1 MDKPIENNS
10 TVPIN
15 GLIMRALIVT
25 GAGRVD
31 YFNAVK
37 AFIQVVEAG
46 SFVKAAQA
54 LNLPRNTVTKHI
66 QSLESHLRVT
76 LLNRTTRRVS
86 LTNDGTAYYERM
98 VRVIDQWLEA
108 ESDVASAQ
116 ARPHGRLRVD
126 MGATMACMLVLP
138 ALPDFQQRYPD
149 LQLDIGVSDRPVD
162 LLGDRV
168 DCVIR
173 GGALNDPSLIARR
186 LGSLSFVTCATPGY
200 LAAYGTPLH
209 PHDLEKDHHLVRYF
223 FAGTHQRR
231 PEIFVNG
238 DQRIS
243 IDGHY
248 FVSVNDSNALLAA
261 ALAGMGV
268 LQTPRFMADPHLES
282 GALVQ
287 VLQDWSLEPNPI
299 YIVYSP
305 NRHLSARVRVFVEW
319 LVELFEVKGLR

>member
-1 MDKPIENNS
+1 M
-10 TVPIN
+10 
-15 GLIMRALIVT
+15 
-25 GAGRVD
+25 D
-31 YFNAVK
+31 YFSAVK

-46 SFVKAAQA
+46 SFVKAAQTM
-54 LNLPRNTVTKHI
+54 NLPRNTVTRHI
-66 QSLESHLRVT
+66 QTLENHLRVK
-76 LLNRTTRRVS
+76 LLNRTTRRIS

-98 VRVIDQWLEA
+98 VRVVDQWLEA
-108 ESDVASAQ
+108 ESDLASAQ

-126 MGATMACMLVLP
+126 MGSTMATMLVLP
-138 ALPDFQQRYPD
+138 ALPAFQKRYPE

-173 GGALNDPSLIARR
+173 GGTLNDPSLIARR
-186 LGSLSFVTCATPGY
+186 LGSLRFVTCATPEY
-200 LAAYGTPLH
+200 LATHGTPLQ
-209 PHDLEKDHHLVRYF
+209 PGDLDVGHQMVRYF
-223 FAGTHQRR
+223 FAGTQQRL
-231 PEIFVNG
+231 PVEFVRGNE
-238 DQRIS
+238 RITV
-243 IDGHY
+243 DAPY

-268 LQTPRFMADPHLES
+268 LQTLQFMAEPYFQS

-287 VLQDWSLEPNPI
+287 LLEDWSLEPNPI

-319 LVELFEVKGLR
+319 LVELFEAKGLR

>member
-1 MDKPIENNS
+1 
-10 TVPIN
+10 
-15 GLIMRALIVT
+15 
-25 GAGRVD
+25 VD

-46 SFVKAAQA
+46 SFTKASQT

-66 QSLESHLRVT
+66 QSLEIHLRVK
-76 LLNRTTRRVS
+76 LLNRTTRRIS

-98 VRVIDQWLEA
+98 VRVVDQWLEA
-108 ESDVASAQ
+108 ESDLASAQ

-126 MGATMACMLVLP
+126 MGSTMATMLVLP
-138 ALPDFQQRYPD
+138 ALPDFQRRYPE

-173 GGALNDPSLIARR
+173 GGVLSDPSLIARR
-186 LGSLSFVTCATPGY
+186 LGSLKFVTCATPGY
-200 LAAYGTPLH
+200 LATHGTPSH
-209 PHDLEKDHHLVRYF
+209 PTDLETNHQMVRYF
-223 FAGTHQRR
+223 FAGTNRR
-231 PEIFVNG
+231 LPVEFVKG
-238 DQRIS
+238 DERIS
-243 IDGHY
+243 VDANY

-268 LQTPRFMADPHLES
+268 LQTLMFMAEAHFKS

-287 VLQDWSLEPNPI
+287 LLEDWSLEPNPI

-319 LVELFEVKGLR
+319 LVELFESKGLR

>member
-1 MDKPIENNS
+1 M
-10 TVPIN
+10 
-15 GLIMRALIVT
+15 
-25 GAGRVD
+25 D

-46 SFVKAAQA
+46 SFTKASQT

-66 QSLESHLRVT
+66 QSLEIHLRVK
-76 LLNRTTRRVS
+76 LLNRTTRRIS

-98 VRVIDQWLEA
+98 VRVVDQWLEA
-108 ESDVASAQ
+108 ESDLASAQ

-126 MGATMACMLVLP
+126 MGSTMATMLVLP
-138 ALPDFQQRYPD
+138 ALPDFQRRYPE

-186 LGSLSFVTCATPGY
+186 LGSLKFVTCATPGY
-200 LAAYGTPLH
+200 LATHGTPSH
-209 PHDLEKDHHLVRYF
+209 PTDLETNHQMVRYF
-223 FAGTHQRR
+223 FAGTNRR
-231 PEIFVNG
+231 LPVEFVKG
-238 DQRIS
+238 DERIS
-243 IDGHY
+243 VDANY

-268 LQTPRFMADPHLES
+268 LQTLMFMAEAHFKS

-287 VLQDWSLEPNPI
+287 LLEDWSLEPNPI

-319 LVELFEVKGLR
+319 LVELFESKGLR

>member
-1 MDKPIENNS
+1 MCHN
-10 TVPIN
+10 
-15 GLIMRALIVT
+15 
-25 GAGRVD
+25 VD
-31 YFNAVK
+31 YFSAVK

-46 SFVKAAQA
+46 SFVKAAQTM
-54 LNLPRNTVTKHI
+54 NLPRNTVTRHI
-66 QSLESHLRVT
+66 QTLENHLRVK
-76 LLNRTTRRVS
+76 LLNRTTRRIS

-98 VRVIDQWLEA
+98 VRVVDQWLEA
-108 ESDVASAQ
+108 ESDLASAQ

-126 MGATMACMLVLP
+126 MGSTMATMLVLP
-138 ALPDFQQRYPD
+138 ALPQFQKRYPE

-173 GGALNDPSLIARR
+173 GGTLNDPSLIARR
-186 LGSLSFVTCATPGY
+186 LGSLKSVTCATPEY
-200 LAAYGTPLH
+200 LATHGTPLQ
-209 PHDLEKDHHLVRYF
+209 PSDLEVGHQMVRYF
-223 FAGTHQRR
+223 FAGTNQRL
-231 PEIFVNG
+231 PVEFVRG
-238 DQRIS
+238 SERITV
-243 IDGHY
+243 DAPY

-268 LQTPRFMADPHLES
+268 LQTLRFMAEPHFQS

-287 VLQDWSLEPNPI
+287 LLEDWSLEPNPI

-319 LVELFEVKGLR
+319 LVALFEAKGLR

>member
-1 MDKPIENNS
+1 M
-10 TVPIN
+10 
-15 GLIMRALIVT
+15 
-25 GAGRVD
+25 D

-37 AFIQVVEAG
+37 AFLQVVEAG
-46 SFVKAAQA
+46 SFVKAAQT

-66 QSLESHLRVT
+66 QSLESHLRIK
-76 LLNRTTRRVS
+76 LLNRTTRRIS

-98 VRVIDQWLEA
+98 VRVVDQWLEA
-108 ESDVASAQ
+108 ESDLASAQ

-126 MGATMACMLVLP
+126 MGSTMATMLVLP
-138 ALPDFQQRYPD
+138 ALPEFQRRYPE

-173 GGALNDPSLIARR
+173 GGALSDPSLIARR
-186 LGSLSFVTCATPGY
+186 LGSLKFVTCATPGY
-200 LAAYGTPLH
+200 LATHGVPAH
-209 PHDLEKDHHLVRYF
+209 PKDLETNHQMVRYF
-223 FAGTHQRR
+223 FAGTNRR
-231 PEIFVNG
+231 LPVEFAKG
-238 DQRIS
+238 DERIS
-243 IDGHY
+243 VDANY

-268 LQTPRFMADPHLES
+268 LQTLLFMAEPHFKS

-287 VLQDWSLEPNPI
+287 LLKDWSLEPNPV

-319 LVELFEVKGLR
+319 LVELFETKGLR

>member
-1 MDKPIENNS
+1 M
-10 TVPIN
+10 
-15 GLIMRALIVT
+15 
-25 GAGRVD
+25 D
-31 YFNAVK
+31 YFSAVK

-108 ESDVASAQ
+108 ESDLASTQ
-116 ARPHGRLRVD
+116 TRPHGRLRVD
-126 MGATMACMLVLP
+126 MGATMASMLVLP
-138 ALPDFQQRYPD
+138 ALPEFQTRYPE

-173 GGALNDPSLIARR
+173 GGTLNDPSLIARR
-186 LGSLSFVTCATPGY
+186 LGSLAFVTCATPGY
-200 LAAYGTPLH
+200 LANHGTPLH
-209 PHDLEKDHHLVRYF
+209 PRDLEQGHRMVRYF
-223 FAGTHQRR
+223 FAGTQQRR
-231 PEIFVNG
+231 PERFIQG
-238 DQRIS
+238 DERITL
-243 IDGHY
+243 DGHY

-261 ALAGMGV
+261 ALAGLGL
-268 LQTPRFMADPHLES
+268 LQTPRFMAEPHLAS
-282 GALVQ
+282 GALIQ
-287 VLQDWSLEPNPI
+287 VLEDWTLEPNPI

-319 LVELFEVKGLR
+319 LVELFEAKGLR

>member
-1 MDKPIENNS
+1 M
-10 TVPIN
+10 
-15 GLIMRALIVT
+15 
-25 GAGRVD
+25 D

-46 SFVKAAQA
+46 SFVKAAQS

-66 QSLESHLRVT
+66 QSLESHLRIK
-76 LLNRTTRRVS
+76 LLNRTTRRIS

-98 VRVIDQWLEA
+98 VRVVDQWLEA
-108 ESDVASAQ
+108 ESDLVSAQ
-116 ARPHGRLRVD
+116 ARAHGRLRVD
-126 MGATMACMLVLP
+126 MGSTMATMLVLP
-138 ALPDFQQRYPD
+138 ALPDFQKRYPE

-173 GGALNDPSLIARR
+173 GGTLNDPSLIARR
-186 LGSLSFVTCATPGY
+186 LGSLKFVTCATPEY
-200 LAAYGTPLH
+200 LGTHGVPSH
-209 PHDLEKDHHLVRYF
+209 PKDLETNHQMVRYF
-223 FAGTHQRR
+223 FAGTNRR
-231 PEIFVNG
+231 LPVEFVKG
-238 DQRIS
+238 DERIS
-243 IDGHY
+243 VDANY

-268 LQTPRFMADPHLES
+268 LQTLMFMAEPHFKS

-287 VLQDWSLEPNPI
+287 LLEDWTLEPNPT

-305 NRHLSARVRVFVEW
+305 NRHLSARVRVFVDW
-319 LVELFEVKGLR
+319 LVELFETKGLR

>member
-1 MDKPIENNS
+1 
-10 TVPIN
+10 
-15 GLIMRALIVT
+15 
-25 GAGRVD
+25 VD

-37 AFIQVVEAG
+37 AFLQVVEAG
-46 SFVKAAQA
+46 SFVKAAQT

-66 QSLESHLRVT
+66 QSLESHLRIK
-76 LLNRTTRRVS
+76 LLNRTTRRIS

-98 VRVIDQWLEA
+98 VRVVDQWLEA
-108 ESDVASAQ
+108 ESDLASAQ

-126 MGATMACMLVLP
+126 MGSTMATMLVLP
-138 ALPDFQQRYPD
+138 ALPEFQRRYPE

-173 GGALNDPSLIARR
+173 GGALSDPSLIARR
-186 LGSLSFVTCATPGY
+186 LGSLKFVTCATPGY
-200 LAAYGTPLH
+200 LATHGVPAH
-209 PHDLEKDHHLVRYF
+209 PKDLETNHQMVRYF
-223 FAGTHQRR
+223 FAGTNRR
-231 PEIFVNG
+231 LPVEFAKG
-238 DQRIS
+238 DERIS
-243 IDGHY
+243 VDANY

-268 LQTPRFMADPHLES
+268 LQTLLFMAEPHFKS

-287 VLQDWSLEPNPI
+287 LLKDWSLEPNPV

-319 LVELFEVKGLR
+319 LVELFETKGLR

>member
-1 MDKPIENNS
+1 VSD
-10 TVPIN
+10 T
-15 GLIMRALIVT
+15 
-25 GAGRVD
+25 VD

-37 AFIQVVEAG
+37 AFLQVVEAG

-66 QSLESHLRVT
+66 QSLESHLRIK
-76 LLNRTTRRVS
+76 LLNRTTRRIS

-98 VRVIDQWLEA
+98 VRVVDQWLEA
-108 ESDVASAQ
+108 ESDLASAQ

-126 MGATMACMLVLP
+126 MGSTMATMLVLP
-138 ALPDFQQRYPD
+138 ALPDFQRRYPE

-186 LGSLSFVTCATPGY
+186 LGSLKFVTCATPGY
-200 LAAYGTPLH
+200 LATHATPSH
-209 PHDLEKDHHLVRYF
+209 PKDLETNHQMVRYF
-223 FAGTHQRR
+223 FAGTNRR
-231 PEIFVNG
+231 LPVEFVKG
-238 DQRIS
+238 DERIS
-243 IDGHY
+243 VDANY

-261 ALAGMGV
+261 TLAGMGV
-268 LQTPRFMADPHLES
+268 LQTLMFMAEPHFKS
-282 GALVQ
+282 GALIQ
-287 VLQDWSLEPNPI
+287 LLEDWSLEPNPI

-319 LVELFEVKGLR
+319 LVELFETKGLR

>member
-1 MDKPIENNS
+1 
-10 TVPIN
+10 
-15 GLIMRALIVT
+15 
-25 GAGRVD
+25 VD
-31 YFNAVK
+31 YFTAVK

-54 LNLPRNTVTKHI
+54 LSLPRNTVTKHI
-66 QSLESHLRVT
+66 QSLEAHLRVK
-76 LLNRTTRRVS
+76 LLNRTTRRIS

-98 VRVIDQWLEA
+98 VRVVDQWLEA
-108 ESDVASAQ
+108 ESDLVSTQ

-126 MGATMACMLVLP
+126 MGSTMATMLVLP
-138 ALPDFQQRYPD
+138 ALPEFQKRYPE

-173 GGALNDPSLIARR
+173 GGTLSDPSLIARR
-186 LGSLSFVTCATPGY
+186 LGSLNFVTCATPAY
-200 LAAYGTPLH
+200 LARHGTPLH
-209 PHDLEKDHHLVRYF
+209 PTDLETNHQMVRYF
-223 FAGTHQRR
+223 FAGTQRR
-231 PEIFVNG
+231 LPVEFVRG
-238 DQRIS
+238 EERIS
-243 IDGHY
+243 VDAHY

-268 LQTPRFMADPHLES
+268 LQTLMFMAEPHFKS
-282 GALVQ
+282 GALIP
-287 VLQDWSLEPNPI
+287 LLEDWSLEPNPI

-319 LVELFEVKGLR
+319 LVELFEAKGLR

>member
-1 MDKPIENNS
+1 M
-10 TVPIN
+10 
-15 GLIMRALIVT
+15 
-25 GAGRVD
+25 D

-66 QSLESHLRVT
+66 QSLESHLRIK
-76 LLNRTTRRVS
+76 LLNRTTRRIS

-98 VRVIDQWLEA
+98 VRVVDQWLEA
-108 ESDVASAQ
+108 ESDLASAQ

-126 MGATMACMLVLP
+126 MGSTMATMLVLP
-138 ALPDFQQRYPD
+138 ALPDFQRRYPE

-186 LGSLSFVTCATPGY
+186 LGSLKFVTCATPEY
-200 LAAYGTPLH
+200 LGTYGVPSH
-209 PHDLEKDHHLVRYF
+209 PKDLETNHQMVRYF
-223 FAGTHQRR
+223 FAGTNRR
-231 PEIFVNG
+231 LPVEFVK
-238 DQRIS
+238 DDERIS
-243 IDGHY
+243 VDANY

-268 LQTPRFMADPHLES
+268 LQTLMFMAEPHFKS

-287 VLQDWSLEPNPI
+287 LLEDWTLEPNPI

-319 LVELFEVKGLR
+319 LVELFEARGLR

>member
-1 MDKPIENNS
+1 VNDD
-10 TVPIN
+10 
-15 GLIMRALIVT
+15 
-25 GAGRVD
+25 VD

-66 QSLESHLRVT
+66 QSLESHLRVK
-76 LLNRTTRRVS
+76 LLNRTTRRIS

-98 VRVIDQWLEA
+98 VRVVDQWLEA
-108 ESDVASAQ
+108 ESDLASAQ

-126 MGATMACMLVLP
+126 MGSTMATMLVLP
-138 ALPDFQQRYPD
+138 ALPDFQRRYPE
-149 LQLDIGVSDRPVD
+149 LQLDIGVSDKPVD
-162 LLGDRV
+162 LLSDRV

-186 LGSLSFVTCATPGY
+186 LGSLKFVTCAAPGY
-200 LAAYGTPLH
+200 LATYGTPSH
-209 PHDLEKDHHLVRYF
+209 PTHLETNHQMVRYF
-223 FAGTHQRR
+223 FAGTNRR
-231 PEIFVNG
+231 LPVEFIKNG
-238 DQRIS
+238 QRIS
-243 IDGHY
+243 VDANY

-268 LQTPRFMADPHLES
+268 LQTLLFMAEPHFKS

-287 VLQDWSLEPNPI
+287 LLEDWSLEPNPI

-319 LVELFEVKGLR
+319 LVELFDSKGLR

>member
-1 MDKPIENNS
+1 M
-10 TVPIN
+10 
-15 GLIMRALIVT
+15 
-25 GAGRVD
+25 D
-31 YFNAVK
+31 YFTAVK

-54 LNLPRNTVTKHI
+54 LSLPRNTVTKHI
-66 QSLESHLRVT
+66 QSLEAHLRVK
-76 LLNRTTRRVS
+76 LLNRTTRRIS

-98 VRVIDQWLEA
+98 VRVVDQWLEA
-108 ESDVASAQ
+108 ESDLVSTQ

-126 MGATMACMLVLP
+126 MGSTMATMLVLP
-138 ALPDFQQRYPD
+138 ALPEFQKRYPE

-173 GGALNDPSLIARR
+173 GGTLSDPSLIARR
-186 LGSLSFVTCATPGY
+186 LGSLNFVTCATPAY
-200 LAAYGTPLH
+200 LARHGTPLH
-209 PHDLEKDHHLVRYF
+209 PTDLETNHQMVRYF
-223 FAGTHQRR
+223 FAGTQRR
-231 PEIFVNG
+231 LPVEFVRG
-238 DQRIS
+238 EERIS
-243 IDGHY
+243 VDAHY

-268 LQTPRFMADPHLES
+268 LQTLMFMAEPHFKS
-282 GALVQ
+282 GALIP
-287 VLQDWSLEPNPI
+287 LLEDWSLEPNPI

-319 LVELFEVKGLR
+319 LVELFEAKGLR

>member
-1 MDKPIENNS
+1 
-10 TVPIN
+10 
-15 GLIMRALIVT
+15 
-25 GAGRVD
+25 VD

-66 QSLESHLRVT
+66 QSLETHLRIK
-76 LLNRTTRRVS
+76 LLNRTTRRIS

-98 VRVIDQWLEA
+98 VRVVDQWLEA
-108 ESDVASAQ
+108 ESDLVSAQ
-116 ARPHGRLRVD
+116 AHPHGRLRVD
-126 MGATMACMLVLP
+126 MGSTMATMLVLP
-138 ALPDFQQRYPD
+138 ALPDFQKLYPE

-186 LGSLSFVTCATPGY
+186 LGSLKFVTCATPGY
-200 LAAYGTPLH
+200 LATHGTPSH
-209 PHDLEKDHHLVRYF
+209 PRDLETNHQMVRYF
-223 FAGTHQRR
+223 FAGTNRR
-231 PEIFVNG
+231 LPVEFVKG
-238 DQRIS
+238 DERIS
-243 IDGHY
+243 VDANY

-268 LQTPRFMADPHLES
+268 LQTLMFMAEPHFKS

-287 VLQDWSLEPNPI
+287 LLEDCSLEPNPI

-319 LVELFEVKGLR
+319 LTELFEKKGLR

>member
-1 MDKPIENNS
+1 M
-10 TVPIN
+10 
-15 GLIMRALIVT
+15 
-25 GAGRVD
+25 D

-37 AFIQVVEAG
+37 AFLQVVEAG
-46 SFVKAAQA
+46 SFVKAAQT

-66 QSLESHLRVT
+66 QSLESHLRIK
-76 LLNRTTRRVS
+76 LLNRTTRRIS

-98 VRVIDQWLEA
+98 VRVVDQWLEA
-108 ESDVASAQ
+108 ESDLASAQ

-126 MGATMACMLVLP
+126 MGSTMATMLVLP
-138 ALPDFQQRYPD
+138 ALPEFQRRYPE

-173 GGALNDPSLIARR
+173 GGALSDPSLIARR
-186 LGSLSFVTCATPGY
+186 LGSLKFVTCATPGY
-200 LAAYGTPLH
+200 LATHGVPAH
-209 PHDLEKDHHLVRYF
+209 PKDLETNHQMVRYF
-223 FAGTHQRR
+223 FAGTNRR
-231 PEIFVNG
+231 LPVEFAKG
-238 DQRIS
+238 DERIS
-243 IDGHY
+243 VDANY

-261 ALAGMGV
+261 ALAGLGV
-268 LQTPRFMADPHLES
+268 LQTLLFMAEPHFKS

-287 VLQDWSLEPNPI
+287 LLKDWSLEPNPV

-319 LVELFEVKGLR
+319 LVELFETKGLR

>member
-1 MDKPIENNS
+1 VSDD
-10 TVPIN
+10 
-15 GLIMRALIVT
+15 
-25 GAGRVD
+25 VD

-46 SFVKAAQA
+46 SFIKAAQT

-66 QSLESHLRVT
+66 QSLEIHLRVK
-76 LLNRTTRRVS
+76 LLNRTTRRIS

-98 VRVIDQWLEA
+98 VRVVDQWLEA
-108 ESDVASAQ
+108 ESDLASAQ

-126 MGATMACMLVLP
+126 MGSTMATMLVLP
-138 ALPDFQQRYPD
+138 ALPDFQRRYPQ

-173 GGALNDPSLIARR
+173 GGALNDLSLIARR
-186 LGSLSFVTCATPGY
+186 LGSLTFVTCATPEY
-200 LAAYGTPLH
+200 LAAHGTPSH
-209 PHDLEKDHHLVRYF
+209 PIDLEANHQMVRYF
-223 FAGTHQRR
+223 FAGTNRR
-231 PEIFVNG
+231 LPVEFVKG
-238 DQRIS
+238 DERIS
-243 IDGHY
+243 VDANY
-248 FVSVNDSNALLAA
+248 FISVNDSNALLAA

-268 LQTPRFMADPHLES
+268 LQTLTFMAEPHFKS

-287 VLQDWSLEPNPI
+287 LLEDWSLEPNPI

-319 LVELFEVKGLR
+319 LVELFESKGLR

>member
-1 MDKPIENNS
+1 M
-10 TVPIN
+10 
-15 GLIMRALIVT
+15 
-25 GAGRVD
+25 D
-31 YFNAVK
+31 YFTAVK

-54 LNLPRNTVTKHI
+54 LSLPRNTVTKHI
-66 QSLESHLRVT
+66 QSLEAHLRVK
-76 LLNRTTRRVS
+76 LLNRTTRRIS

-98 VRVIDQWLEA
+98 VRVVDQWLEA
-108 ESDVASAQ
+108 ESDLVSTQ

-126 MGATMACMLVLP
+126 MGSTMATMLVLP
-138 ALPDFQQRYPD
+138 ALPEFQKRYPE

-173 GGALNDPSLIARR
+173 GGTLSDPSLIARR
-186 LGSLSFVTCATPGY
+186 LGSLKFVTCATPAY
-200 LAAYGTPLH
+200 LARHGTPLH
-209 PHDLEKDHHLVRYF
+209 PADLETNHQMVRYF
-223 FAGTHQRR
+223 FAGTQRR
-231 PEIFVNG
+231 LPVEFVRG
-238 DQRIS
+238 EERIS
-243 IDGHY
+243 VDAHY

-268 LQTPRFMADPHLES
+268 LQTLMFMAEPHFES
-282 GALVQ
+282 GALIP
-287 VLQDWSLEPNPI
+287 LLEDWSLEPNPI

-319 LVELFEVKGLR
+319 LVELFEAKGLR

>member
-1 MDKPIENNS
+1 M
-10 TVPIN
+10 
-15 GLIMRALIVT
+15 
-25 GAGRVD
+25 D

-37 AFIQVVEAG
+37 AFLQVVEAG

-66 QSLESHLRVT
+66 QSLESHLRIK
-76 LLNRTTRRVS
+76 LLNRTTRRIS

-98 VRVIDQWLEA
+98 VRVVDQWLEA
-108 ESDVASAQ
+108 ESDLASAQ

-126 MGATMACMLVLP
+126 MGSTMATMLVLP
-138 ALPDFQQRYPD
+138 ALPDFQRRYPE

-186 LGSLSFVTCATPGY
+186 LGSLKFVTCATPGY
-200 LAAYGTPLH
+200 LATHGMPSH
-209 PHDLEKDHHLVRYF
+209 PKDLETNHQMVRYF
-223 FAGTHQRR
+223 FAGTNRR
-231 PEIFVNG
+231 LSVEFVKG
-238 DQRIS
+238 DERIS
-243 IDGHY
+243 VDANY

-261 ALAGMGV
+261 TLAGMGV
-268 LQTPRFMADPHLES
+268 LQTLMFMAEPHFKS

-287 VLQDWSLEPNPI
+287 LLKDWSLEPNPI

-319 LVELFEVKGLR
+319 LVKLFETKGLR